1 MCLFIPSVSF
11 EGNEPVSCQ
20 DTIMWKI
27 FLIFNVLFTDTDL
40 GTSRVS
46 SRTSQHRIL
55 SWNIPLKIL
64 FQASINSFW
73 RRHILNS
80 SLNKSHFTLL
90 QSAKA
95 SFQILNMIYY
105 FLYSIELSPTVNCS
119 AEIILEIMKIF
130 CRHIFSI
137 EILKY
142 VYGCFIICAHH
153 NHDLKFSY
161 LQ

>member
-40 GTSRVS
+40 GTSWVS

-73 RRHILNS
+73 RRPILNS

-95 SFQILNMIYY
+95 SFQMQNDLPFSVFNRFVPYCKLFCWNHLGDHENI
-105 FLYSIELSPTVNCS
+105 LSPYLFNWDF
-119 AEIILEIMKIF
+119 KI
-130 CRHIFSI
+130 CLWLLHY
-137 EILKY
+137 L
-142 VYGCFIICAHH
+142 CASQSR
-153 NHDLKFSY
+153 L
-161 LQ
+161 